1 MNSKELQFEKVV
13 NENKATI
20 YSVCYMFSND
30 NDEVAD
36 LFQEVLIN
44 LWNGFDRFRGQSK
57 VRTWIYRVALNTCIS
72 INRKKKNV
80 KHIPLDTKINLFE
93 DNDSDSRQVRKL
105 YDRIKLL
112 QPYDR
117 AIVMLWLEN
126 MSYEEIGQIMGISE
140 QNVATKLYRIK
151 EALRKMPNN

>member
-1 MNSKELQFEKVV
+1 MDAKELQFEKVV
-13 NENKATI
+13 KENKATI
-20 YSVCYMFSND
+20 YSVCYMFSKD

-44 LWNGFDRFRGQSK
+44 LWIGFDQFKGQSSA
-57 VRTWIYRVALNTCIS
+57 RTWIYRVALNTCIS
-72 INRKKKNV
+72 INRKKSRI
-80 KHIPLDTKINLFE
+80 KHIPLDSNINLFE
-93 DNDSDSRQVRKL
+93 DTDNDSRQIRKL

-112 QPYDR
+112 RPYDR

-126 MSYEEIGQIMGISE
+126 MSYEEIGEIMGISE